1 MGSGFETNGSRPPL
15 APALRAALREG
26 YDATA
31 LRADVMAGLVV
42 GIVALPLSMALAV
55 ATGVPP
61 QQGLYTA
68 IVGGFVIGLL
78 GGSRV
83 QVAGP
88 TAAFIVIL
96 APIVAAHGLGGLLLA
111 GLMAGAILIAM
122 GLARMGQL
130 VQLIPYPVTTGF
142 TAGIGVVIATI
153 QVRDFLGLDLPSL
166 PDHWLDKLVALAT
179 ALPTTHAPD
188 LLVGVLTLAALLL
201 WPRVNRRLPAPL
213 VGLVL
218 GALAATAL
226 RALGPDWDAATLQS
240 RFTYVLDGVTQQGI
254 PRLPPLPQLPWTLP
268 GADGQPLQVDLA
280 LVRALAGPALAIA
293 ALGAIESLLSAV
305 IADGMTGQKHDPDAE
320 LVAQGIGNLVVPFFG
335 GIAATG
341 AIARTATNI
350 RSGARSPIAAVV
362 HSAVV
367 LVAVLAAAPLLG
379 YLPMASLAALLLVVA
394 WNMSE
399 ARHFVRVLRTA
410 PRSDIAVLLTC
421 FGLTVLVDMVA
432 AIAVGMALASFLFMR
447 RMIEV
452 SGTRLLAGAEVSAH
466 GPVPK
471 GVMIYEIAGPLFFG
485 AAHKAS
491 SALAA
496 VDETAHCVV
505 LDMKAVPA
513 IDATGLVNLESTIR
527 RINDAGAKVV
537 LAGVQA
543 QPARALERG
552 GIHEVPGRLAIR
564 SDLNGALETARALAA
579 SR

>member
-1 MGSGFETNGSRPPL
+1 MGSGFESSGGRLPV

-26 YDATA
+26 YDAAT
-31 LRADVMAGLVV
+31 LKADVMAGLVV
-42 GIVALPLSMALAV
+42 GVVALPLSMALAI

-61 QQGLYTA
+61 QRGLYTA
-68 IVGGFVIGLL
+68 IVGGFVIALL

-88 TAAFIVIL
+88 TAAFIVVL
-96 APIVAAHGLGGLLLA
+96 APIVANHGVGGLLLA
-111 GLMAGAILIAM
+111 GLMAGVVLIAA
-122 GLARMGQL
+122 GFARMGQL

-153 QVRDFLGLDLPSL
+153 QIRDFLGLDLPAL
-166 PDHWLDKLVALAT
+166 PDHWSDKLLALAS
-179 ALPTTHAPD
+179 ALPTTHAAD
-188 LLVGVLTLAALLL
+188 LLVGVITLAALLL

-218 GALAATAL
+218 GALVAAVL
-226 RALGPDWDAATLQS
+226 RALGPDWDAATLYS
-240 RFTYVLDGVTQQGI
+240 RFTYVADGVTQHGI
-254 PRLPPLPQLPWTLP
+254 PRLPPLPQLPWGLP
-268 GADGQPLQVDLA
+268 GADGQPLHVDLA
-280 LVRALAGPALAIA
+280 LLRTLAGPALAIA

-320 LVAQGIGNLVVPFFG
+320 LVAQGIGNIIVPFFG

-350 RSGARSPIAAVV
+350 RSGGRTPIAAVV
-362 HSAVV
+362 HSVVV

-379 YLPMASLAALLLVVA
+379 FLPMASLAALLLVVA

-432 AIAVGMALASFLFMR
+432 AIAVGMVLAAFLFMR

-452 SGTRLLAGAEVSAH
+452 SGTRLVADAEVSHH
-466 GPVPK
+466 GPVPP

-491 SALAA
+491 SALAV
-496 VDETAHCVV
+496 VDEAAHCVV

-527 RINDAGAKVV
+527 RINAAGAKVV
-537 LAGVQA
+537 LAGVQP

-552 GIHEVPGRLAIR
+552 GIHEVSGRLAIR
-564 SDLNGALETARALAA
+564 SDLTEALATARALAA
-579 SR
+579 RR